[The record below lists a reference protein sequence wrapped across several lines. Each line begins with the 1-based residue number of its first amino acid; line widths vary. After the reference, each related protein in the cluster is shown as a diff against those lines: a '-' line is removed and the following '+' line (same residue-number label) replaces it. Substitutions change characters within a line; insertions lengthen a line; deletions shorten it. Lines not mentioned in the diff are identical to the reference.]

1 MALPKKPPLPAIL
14 MANDLVDG
22 EVVFRTATGWSP
34 DSREAL
40 IAGNAEAADALE
52 AEGVA
57 EMNRNQV
64 VDAYLVDVVLGENG
78 PQPRHYRERLRTLGP
93 SIRPDLGKQAQSAT
107 KTQGVPH
114 VSL

>member
-1 MALPKKPPLPAIL
+1 MALPKRPPLPVIL

-22 EVVFRTATGWSP
+22 EVVFRTANGWSP
-34 DSREAL
+34 NSSEAL
-40 IAGNAEAADALE
+40 IAGNAQAADALE
-52 AEGVA
+52 AEGLA
-57 EMNRNQV
+57 EMSRDKV

-93 SIRPDLGKQAQSAT
+93 SIRRDLGKQARSVI
-107 KTQGVPH
+107 KTQGGPH